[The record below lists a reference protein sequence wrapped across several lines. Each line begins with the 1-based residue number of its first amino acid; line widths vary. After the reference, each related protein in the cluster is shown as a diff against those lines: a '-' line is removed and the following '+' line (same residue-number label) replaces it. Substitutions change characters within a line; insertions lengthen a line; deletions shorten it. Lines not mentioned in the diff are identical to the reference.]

1 MRTWGV
7 LIAILAA
14 LGIFMWAVDY
24 ITLEGEWT
32 IYTTQCQAGKWL
44 DERCTGQLQAGD
56 RHRFRALKN
65 RGEVLFWIMGTNEP
79 SGKLAPCEIHNRAN
93 WTCEGGP
100 DATRSITVEMRKG
113 RAVPK
118 TMSDSP
124 TIHAVPKWRW
134 MLIKYG
140 ISS

>member
-1 MRTWGV
+1 
-7 LIAILAA
+7 
-14 LGIFMWAVDY
+14 MWAVDY